1 MTRLDRYKEKLKE
14 LEWKRNE
21 FMRRGKYVQMRRLEE
36 DLKQVRAEIAE
47 CERYE
52 PSLSAS

>member
-36 DLKQVRAEIAE
+36 DLKQVRAEIANANAMN
-47 CERYE
+47 